1 MGSSGKKSGRP
12 EQRSESRF
20 VSQFSEGRMNIVAI
34 MIVRFESVLALIF
47 KLVDFLF
54 GGPLPSRQRPSGSQR
69 PRTSRDETPRPWC
82 FGSFGLRPDF
92 ISSDRRLR
100 WTARTYARGVSG
112 SYQY

>member
-1 MGSSGKKSGRP
+1 MGSRGKKSGRP

-54 GGPLPSRQRPSGSQR
+54 GGPCQVVNARQGRSAHGLLATKLR
-69 PRTSRDETPRPWC
+69 VHGC

-100 WTARTYARGVSG
+100 WTAR
-112 SYQY
+112 